1 MFRKLS
7 LILLVSILALSACG
21 PARTSQPAGPITKT
35 DGLNRP
41 VTLEKP
47 AQRIVSIA
55 PSNTETLFAVGAGAQ
70 VVGRDESSD
79 YPIEATPLPTV
90 GGFSGFNSESIVA
103 LKPDLVVGMAG
114 DFNTPELAASL
125 EKLGLTVY
133 YLPNPTTLED
143 VYTNIETVGVLTG
156 HPTEAAALVKS
167 LETRVS
173 AVDKKIATLNTRP
186 LVFFELDATEPAK
199 PYTSGPGTYIDL
211 LINRAGGTNLGSQLQ
226 GAWAQ
231 IGIEELLVLNPDVI
245 ILADSKYGETPE
257 KVSKRAGWE
266 TLKAVQQGK
275 VYPVDDNLFVRPGP
289 RLVDGLEALAKLL
302 HPDLFK

>member
-1 MFRKLS
+1 MSRKPFLM
-7 LILLVSILALSACG
+7 LIASVLALAACG
-21 PARTSQPAGPITKT
+21 PSRTAKPAGPITKT
-35 DGLNRP
+35 DGLNRS

-55 PSNTETLFAVGAGAQ
+55 PSNTEILFAVGAGTQ
-70 VVGRDESSD
+70 VVGRDETSD
-79 YPIEATPLPTV
+79 YPAEAASVPTV
-90 GGFSGFNSESIVA
+90 GGFSGFSSESIVA
-103 LKPDLVVGMAG
+103 LKPDLVLGMAG

-125 EKLGLTVY
+125 EKLCLTVY
-133 YLPNPTTLED
+133 YLTNPKTLED
-143 VYTNIETVGVLTG
+143 VYANIETVGELTG
-156 HPTEAAALVKS
+156 RATEAAALVKS
-167 LETRVS
+167 LETRLS
-173 AVDKKIATLNTRP
+173 AVDKKIATLSTRP

-211 LINRAGGTNLGSQLQ
+211 LITRAGGTNIGSQLQ

-257 KVSKRAGWE
+257 KVANRAGWE

-275 VYPVDDNLFVRPGP
+275 VYPVDDNMFVRPGP